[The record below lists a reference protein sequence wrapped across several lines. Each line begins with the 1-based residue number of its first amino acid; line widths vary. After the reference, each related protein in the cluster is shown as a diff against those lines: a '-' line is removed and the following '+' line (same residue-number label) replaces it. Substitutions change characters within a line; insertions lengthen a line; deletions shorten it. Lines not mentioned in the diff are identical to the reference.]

1 MILNIEKGRMAIK
14 ANWLSWQV
22 KAIHNQTQGQT
33 FGKGSQ
39 NWRLYPE
46 KQYLK
51 NDSSNISGKQQHC
64 RILAPCRERV
74 GQVEASQNQS

>member
-1 MILNIEKGRMAIK
+1 MAMK

-22 KAIHNQTQGQT
+22 KAIHSQTQGQT
-33 FGKGSQ
+33 FGKGIQ

-51 NDSSNISGKQQHC
+51 KDASNIQGKHLHC
-64 RILAPCRERV
+64 RILTPCRERL
-74 GQVEASQNQS
+74 GQVKASQNQS